1 MFVSGVFLCGSC
13 NLLFAALDLVE
24 DDTKFLILCFAVR
37 GLAAVGAS
45 AFSTAGATFVAD
57 LFPDKISA
65 VMVIFL
71 KVHFAI
77 LIIFKLFFKRF
88 RESWKHLSV

>member
-65 VMVIFL
+65 VMVIFQSAL
-71 KVHFAI
+71 AI
-77 LIIFKLFFKRF
+77 EIYFLNLFQCY